1 MAEHDIVL
9 LILYFY
15 YGCKINTILVK
26 TIMTSA
32 LKGLKVLDFST
43 LLPGPFATL
52 YLADLGAEV
61 IHIESPTRPDLVRL
75 FPPYANGQATSH
87 SYLNRNKQSVTL
99 DLKDP
104 ASIAQVKEKI
114 SQYDIVVEQFR
125 PGVMQRLGLDYQ
137 TLSEI
142 NPRLIYCSITG
153 YGQSGTYKDKAGHD
167 INYIA
172 LSGIAGHCGRQDSG
186 PPPMGI
192 QIADVAGGSL
202 HAVIGILAAVV
213 ERQNSGLG
221 QYIDIS
227 MTDCVVGLNNMAA
240 AASLAGGQHQQ
251 RELEQLNGGTFYD
264 YYATADDRYLSIGSL
279 EPQFMTG
286 LATAL
291 ELPILLEKGTSF
303 DPEDRQMVKQAIRE
317 KIKTQTLATW
327 NDLFSQLDVCVEPV
341 LSLDEAL
348 NSKISKERGWVIN
361 VPLKAN
367 ADQTEP
373 QLACPLKFSRSQMR
387 YQYIG
392 QQLGEGK
399 W

>member
-87 SYLNRNKQSVTL
+87 SYLNRNKQSITL

-114 SQYDIVVEQFR
+114 SEYDIVVEQFR

-348 NSKISKERGWVIN
+348 DSKISKERGWVIN

-373 QLACPLKFSRSQMR
+373 QLACPIKFSRSQMR

-392 QQLGEGK
+392 QQLGEGN